1 MNFLLGF
8 VFGVFILALYY
19 LFSKKSFFKEKSK
32 EQSVVLLDKIKNV
45 SKLITVEGNFNEI
58 MHFSDVKNS
67 LLNIVSSKKKAI
79 VLANAKVYIGFNM
92 KKVQFQANSDKRTIK
107 ILRFPEPEVLSI
119 ETDIEF
125 YDVKNGLFNKFDA
138 SELTELNKKIKQNIA
153 DKIPES
159 NLLLSAQNKAME
171 TLHIIEEMVDTFGWK
186 LDYNFNTEQPKL
198 SKKEILKK
206 LLP

>member
-1 MNFLLGF
+1 MNFILGF
-8 VFGVFILALYY
+8 VLGLFCLAIYY
-19 LFSKKSFFKEKSK
+19 LFAKKTLFKEKSK

-45 SKLITVEGNFNEI
+45 SKLITVEGNFNEV

-79 VLANAKVYIGFNM
+79 VLANAKVYIGFDM
-92 KKVQFQANSDKRTIK
+92 KKVLFKANPDKRKIK
-107 ILRFPEPEVLSI
+107 IVSFPEPEILSI

-138 SELTELNKKIKQNIA
+138 SELTELNKKVKQNIA

-159 NLLLSAQNKAME
+159 NLLVSAQNKAIE
-171 TLHIIEEMVDTFGWK
+171 TLNIMEQMVDTFGWK
-186 LDYNFNTEQPKL
+186 MEYKNSINEPKL
-198 SKKEILKK
+198 SKTEILKQ
-206 LLP
+206 LLE

>member
-1 MNFLLGF
+1 MDFLLGF
-8 VFGVFILALYY
+8 VLGAFVLALYY

-58 MHFSDVKNS
+58 MHFSDVKSS

-79 VLANAKVYIGFNM
+79 IIANAKVYIGFNM
-92 KKVQFQANSDKRTIK
+92 KKAEFQVNPNKQTIK
-107 ILRFPEPEVLSI
+107 MLNFPNPEVLSI
-119 ETDIEF
+119 ETDIEY

-138 SELTELNKKIKQNIA
+138 SELTDLNKKIKQNIA

-159 NLLLSAQNKAME
+159 DLLISAQNKAIE
-171 TLHIIEEMVDTFGWK
+171 TLNIIEQMVDTFGWK
-186 LDYNFNTEQPKL
+186 LDYSKNNETPKL
-198 SKKEILKK
+198 DKKDILKK